1 MSAALL
7 LIDDDPV
14 FRSLVRE
21 LLFELGIEP
30 IEQAE
35 SAAEAIAKAHT
46 TRPRAALV
54 DVGLPDLDGI
64 QLAHELA
71 TLPWRPTVVLVSVD
85 RDVAARIGLSN
96 AKTAIPFIPKDELPD
111 APLRSLLRL
120 D

>member
-1 MSAALL
+1 MGSSPRMSAALL

-46 TRPRAALV
+46 
-54 DVGLPDLDGI
+54 
-64 QLAHELA
+64 
-71 TLPWRPTVVLVSVD
+71 
-85 RDVAARIGLSN
+85 AREI
-96 AKTAIPFIPKDELPD
+96 
-111 APLRSLLRL
+111 
-120 D
+120 